1 MKECFEKSIEDMNQT
16 EVTFNEMMAIY
27 INIDDIEINNRY
39 LLTFSSLMS
48 KFDRNDFKSV
58 MITLLVMEKSV
69 LQILKSVGTLNL
81 EAAFEV
87 LLAVLDSSL

>member
-1 MKECFEKSIEDMNQT
+1 
-16 EVTFNEMMAIY
+16 MMAIY
-27 INIDDIEINNRY
+27 INIDDIEINNRH

-48 KFDRNDFKSV
+48 KFDQNDFKSV
-58 MITLLVMEKSV
+58 MMTLLVMEKSA
-69 LQILKSVGTLNL
+69 LQILKSVGKLNL

>member
-27 INIDDIEINNRY
+27 INIDDIEINNRH